1 MWIIYSLKQ
10 KSVWGKKG
18 DKYSDYVINS
28 GVGKLLWRQM
38 QISLIKMHNPQL
50 WTDNTRH
57 TTFSNLIMAF
67 NNANIEYFRQYQNFQ
82 RP

>member
-18 DKYSDYVINS
+18 HKYSDYVINS

-38 QISLIKMHNPQL
+38 QISLIRCIIHNCGQI
-50 WTDNTRH
+50 TQ
-57 TTFSNLIMAF
+57 
-67 NNANIEYFRQYQNFQ
+67 NIQHSAI
-82 RP
+82 

>member
-1 MWIIYSLKQ
+1 MWIIYSLRQ

-38 QISLIKMHNPQL
+38 QISLIRCIIHNCGQIIQ
-50 WTDNTRH
+50 DIQH
-57 TTFSNLIMAF
+57 SAI
-67 NNANIEYFRQYQNFQ
+67 
-82 RP
+82 